1 MENDENKDLE
11 QDDVSK
17 IDLEVSAGDGSELEI
32 SEVFEHLNCA
42 KKKLKKDKKKIIK
55 PKKKKD

>member
-42 KKKLKKDKKKIIK
+42 KPKLEKDKKKIIIK
-55 PKKKKD
+55 KKKKD

>member
-42 KKKLKKDKKKIIK
+42 KPKLEKDKKKIIE
-55 PKKKKD
+55 DY

>member
-32 SEVFEHLNCA
+32 LN
-42 KKKLKKDKKKIIK
+42 LIK
-55 PKKKKD
+55 MT